1 MDAPPKLN
9 VKPKSQKL
17 GTLLPEVEAYLHL
30 LLLIHLLDSGNT
42 KEVCLKCTTLIFFFV
57 NLC

>member
-42 KEVCLKCTTLIFFFV
+42 KEVCLKCTTLIFF
-57 NLC
+57 L